1 MKKNC
6 RFCGGLIYPDAKEC
20 KHCGKVLI
28 ASEETSANEGSRT
41 VSLDSWKQKSV
52 PAWLMYLLV
61 GICLFCIWIMYAR
74 GCEKNEAFQRDLE
87 SQNEPANTDVIPVE

>member
-6 RFCGGLIYPDAKEC
+6 RFCGGMIYSDAKEC

-28 ASEETSANEGSRT
+28 ASESAGSSDGNST
-41 VSLDSWKQKSV
+41 INLDSWKQKTI

-87 SQNEPANTDVIPVE
+87 SQDEADNADAIPIQ